1 MEMKLDITMKT
12 TPPKSLAGNE
22 PIERLLPEK
31 EVQVI
36 DGMSHS
42 TRWRERRDGNYP
54 EPVKISRGRVAYRES
69 EIRAWVAAKIKAA
82 DKAAQNQEA
91 SDAAF

>member
-1 MEMKLDITMKT
+1 MTT
-12 TPPKSLAGNE
+12 TPLKSLAGQE
-22 PIERLLPEK
+22 PIERFLSEK

-54 EPVKISRGRVAYRES
+54 DPVPISKGRKGYPES
-69 EIRAWVAAKIKAA
+69 KIRAWVAAKIKAA
-82 DKAAQNQEA
+82 EKAARNQET
-91 SDAAF
+91 SDADTL